1 MNILYL
7 IKDILVSIGRGVLRC
22 GKIFKFKIP
31 IYKKRNKRKLKSKI
45 IFSQRKR
52 KFAKYCWRWIDFG
65 AILIILLASVYLFY
79 KNIISDLPNVNTIYN
94 PPRLSTK
101 ILDRND
107 KILFKFYEDEDRS
120 WVSLDKI
127 PQNLIKATIAIE
139 DKEFYRHR
147 GISIKGILKAMW
159 YNLRHHNGR
168 RGGST
173 ITQQLVKNVFLT
185 NKKNLKRKIQEAI
198 LAVII
203 ETRLSKNEILERYF
217 NQVAYGGE
225 TYGVQEAAL
234 KYFGKNV
241 WEINTAEA
249 AFLAGLPAAPTV
261 YNFLDLARER
271 QKNVIDQMVS
281 AQFITEYEAKRLKEE
296 KLVVSKNH
304 VKISAPHFVF
314 YVRDYVLKRFN
325 IENFSRGGWVIKT
338 SLDSEIQ
345 KMAEEI
351 TKDEI
356 EKVKHLNI
364 SNGAVLVIDVKNG
377 DILAMVG
384 GVNGDYNVTTALR
397 QPGSSIK
404 PINYLLAL
412 KRGFLISSTIEDKP
426 TVFPLANSKQKPYA
440 PQNYGNKYNG
450 TVTLKTALAS
460 SLNIPSVKLLKNNG
474 VENMRELGVKMG
486 ITTWDDP
493 SKFGLSLA
501 LGANE
506 VKMIDMV
513 SAYSAFA
520 NLGERVIVNPILQ
533 INNYLNEE
541 RYTKMVE
548 KEKIIEK
555 DYAFIINW
563 ALSDDLARAPAFG
576 LNSKLQ
582 IPGKTVAVKTGTT
595 NNLRDNWCIGW
606 TPSYLVAVWVGNND
620 NSPMSKVASGISGA
634 TPIWNRI
641 MSNLL
646 LDKENE
652 NWQEPEGI
660 REQLNASRS
669 SRLLKE

>member
-1 MNILYL
+1 MLAILRA
-7 IKDILVSIGRGVLRC
+7 ITK
-22 GKIFKFKIP
+22 KQIP
-31 IYKKRNKRKLKSKI
+31 RNKHKGKI
-45 IFSQRKR
+45 IFSKKIRWWRKY
-52 KFAKYCWRWIDFG
+52 AWRLIDVISIFV
-65 AILIILLASVYLFY
+65 ILLAGIFLFY
-79 KNIISDLPNVNTIYN
+79 KNIIADLPNVNTIYN

-101 ILDRND
+101 ILDKND

-120 WVSLDKI
+120 WVPLEKI
-127 PQNLIKATIAIE
+127 PQNLINATIAIE
-139 DKEFYRHR
+139 DKEFYYHR
-147 GISIKGILKAMW
+147 GISIKGVVKAVW
-159 YNLRHHNGR
+159 YNLRHKKGL

-173 ITQQLVKNVFLT
+173 ITQQLVKNVFLS

-203 ETRLSKNEILERYF
+203 ENRLSKNEILERYF

-234 KYFGKNV
+234 KFFGKNV
-241 WEINTAEA
+241 WELNTAEA

-261 YNFLDLARER
+261 YNFLDLALVR
-271 QKNVIDQMVS
+271 QKQVIDQMVV
-281 AQFITEYEAKRLKEE
+281 AKFVTEEEADRLKEE
-296 KLVVSKNH
+296 NINISKNH
-304 VKISAPHFVF
+304 VRISAPHFVF

-345 KMAEEI
+345 KMAEQI
-351 TKDEI
+351 TREEI

-364 SNGAVLVIDVKNG
+364 SNGAVLIIDVKNG

-384 GVNGDYNVTTALR
+384 GVNGDFNVTTALR

-412 KRGFLISSTIEDKP
+412 KRGFLISSTIEDTP
-426 TVFPLANSKQKPYA
+426 TSFPIKGQKPYA

-450 TVTLKTALAS
+450 KVTLKTALAS

-474 VENMRELGVKMG
+474 IDNMRELGIKMG
-486 ITTWDDP
+486 ITTWEDP

-506 VKMIDMV
+506 VKMIDMA
-513 SAYSAFA
+513 SAYSTFA
-520 NLGERVIVNPILQ
+520 NLGERVTINPVLK

-541 RYTKMVE
+541 RYSKITEM
-548 KEKIIEK
+548 EKIIEK

-563 ALSDDLARAPAFG
+563 ALSDDTARAPAFG
-576 LNSKLQ
+576 LNSKLK
-582 IPGKTVAVKTGTT
+582 IPDKTVAVKTGTT

-646 LDKENE
+646 LNKENE

-660 REQLNASRS
+660 IEQLSASKS
-669 SRLLKE
+669 SQLLKE